1 MVDALLQRNQG
12 AGNVYVTYLME
23 FSVMVL
29 RSADF
34 E

>member
-1 MVDALLQRNQG
+1 MVDALLQG
-12 AGNVYVTYLME
+12 AGNVYVPYLTE

-29 RSADF
+29 RSADL